1 MTMSNSADEIL
12 RFWFGEQED
21 DADVAKAQKSIWWS
35 KNPDV
40 DREIS
45 NNYQGMLEDASKGNL
60 TEWENS
66 GRGMLALIVL
76 VDQFSRNIYRDDARS
91 FENDHLA
98 RDWCRQMLA
107 RRLDMELR
115 PIERVFAYLP
125 LEHSEDMAD
134 QDQCVALFVTLREQA
149 PDRHK
154 DLFEG
159 FLGFANAHRDIIVR
173 FGRYPHR
180 NKILS
185 RESTDDEKIF
195 LTQPGSSF

>member
-1 MTMSNSADEIL
+1 MSNAADEIL

-21 DADVAKAQKSIWWS
+21 DADIAKAQKSIWWS
-35 KNPDV
+35 KNQDV

-45 NNYQGMLEDASKGNL
+45 ESYRAKLEEACNGDLAD
-60 TEWENS
+60 WENS
-66 GRGMLALIVL
+66 GRGMLALIIL

-91 FENDHLA
+91 FANDHLA

-115 PIERVFAYLP
+115 PIERVFAYFP

-134 QDQCVALFVTLREQA
+134 QDQCVALFATLREQA
-149 PDRHK
+149 SDRHK
-154 DLFEG
+154 DLLNG

-180 NKILS
+180 NKILA

-195 LTQPGSSF
+195 LTQPESSF